1 MCKQKP
7 YPVWFSRRRK
17 SYPVQYER
25 SLRNLVQL
33 GLSINCVNG
42 LDKNQPVKTWFTI
55 LSQTSRVRSDRG
67 GQIPLDPPPDPP
79 MRSQA
84 LRYYNGCF
92 TERRLWCLFMLT
104 VKLMKKKARIYTF
117 KIPVSFS
124 TFSLS
129 LVDDIAVKTELQFSV
144 VWKRTWPCKQ
154 DIKQNGYY
162 FVSITNI
169 Q

>member
-1 MCKQKP
+1 MVFVP
-7 YPVWFSRRRK
+7 ATNRISGFEVFYPVRWL
-17 SYPVQYER
+17 

-33 GLSINCVNG
+33 CASIELMVW
-42 LDKNQPVKTWFTI
+42 LKI
-55 LSQTSRVRSDRG
+55 SQLKSDLRSCLKQVSSLIGGVRPPRPSPWIRHCG
-67 GQIPLDPPPDPP
+67 HKPLDTAMGASLKEGYDAC
-79 MRSQA
+79 SC
-84 LRYYNGCF
+84 L
-92 TERRLWCLFMLT
+92 LWNWW
-104 VKLMKKKARIYTF
+104 KKKARIYTF

-162 FVSITNI
+162 FVSIPNI